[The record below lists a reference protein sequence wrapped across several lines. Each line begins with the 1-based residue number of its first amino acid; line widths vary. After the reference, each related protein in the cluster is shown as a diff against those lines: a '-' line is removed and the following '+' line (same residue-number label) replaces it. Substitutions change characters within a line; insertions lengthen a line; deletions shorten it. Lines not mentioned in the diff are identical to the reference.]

1 MNIIKLKKR
10 YEDVEATSIFSC
22 EFTCEIT
29 EKLDELAGIT
39 KKLDKIK
46 EEDEKNSVLPE
57 DDNEYIYSSFYR
69 HYVLADKISLSEKSL
84 VIRIPGGSLGYIKYD
99 NRNIITDIFVDTNY
113 VVSTYPKDVNE
124 IISKLYIGSQL
135 NLSNTIEELVR
146 NDNREDS

>member
-10 YEDVEATSIFSC
+10 YEDVEPTSLFGC

-29 EKLDELAGIT
+29 EKLDKLAGIT
-39 KKLDKIK
+39 KKLD
-46 EEDEKNSVLPE
+46 
-57 DDNEYIYSSFYR
+57 IYSSFYR

-99 NRNIITDIFVDTNY
+99 NKNIITDIFVDTNY

-146 NDNREDS
+146 NDKTY

>member
-10 YEDVEATSIFSC
+10 YENVEATSIFGC

-39 KKLDKIK
+39 KKLD
-46 EEDEKNSVLPE
+46 NSE
-57 DDNEYIYSSFYR
+57 GNNEYQYSSFYR

-99 NRNIITDIFVDTNY
+99 DNNIITDIFVDTNY

-124 IISKLYIGSQL
+124 IISELYIGSQL
-135 NLSNTIEELVR
+135 NLSNTIDELVKI
-146 NDNREDS
+146 